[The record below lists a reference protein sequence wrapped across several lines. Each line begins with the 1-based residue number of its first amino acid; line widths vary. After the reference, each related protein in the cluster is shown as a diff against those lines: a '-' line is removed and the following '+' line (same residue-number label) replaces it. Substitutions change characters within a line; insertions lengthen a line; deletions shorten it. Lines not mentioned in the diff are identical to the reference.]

1 MKAPEYC
8 KKKNHPENMTC
19 TMQRKKAILLPV
31 TAQVELE
38 GIVCGGFEWE

>member
-8 KKKNHPENMTC
+8 KKKNHPCFENMTS
-19 TMQRKKAILLPV
+19 TMQHKKAILLSV

-38 GIVCGGFEWE
+38 GIVCGGFE